1 MANGKRIVV
10 DIQNRIADLAT
21 RLDATSP
28 KAAVL
33 LRDLGTAVAGS
44 TSESDWAHADLYRV
58 LNPER
63 ISMAYENKQT
73 AGGWVRWFE
82 FLRNVLVLLP
92 LAVTWWGIALAARAY
107 GELVADEPEQASQSF
122 IYLWQ
127 EGFGERTWLTLE
139 RLAAI
144 DGSILFV
151 VFLLTLILYW
161 YSTTRQNRSR
171 TEAMQVQY
179 DLEEILAD
187 ADLVLSVSRQPN
199 EYLALQRLLKM
210 SDQVLQ
216 SLRQESVRFDKFMY
230 ERRTELIR
238 LTDFTSQLEETA
250 KEMVT
255 AVEKLQ
261 TVNEQTN
268 SAIDSI
274 ALPMNS
280 FNDHSGSFVPA
291 VQETN
296 EKLDRLINVRL
307 DSMIASQM
315 QTIFELQQ
323 HMEKQTEQIAQLVDN
338 FPGVLNSNDSLK
350 QDLISSLNGLSAQ
363 LQQNHE
369 AFSSQMMTNGQ
380 RLAVT
385 EQWIESVASPQS

>member
-21 RLDATSP
+21 RLDGTSP
-28 KAAVL
+28 KAAIL

-63 ISMAYENKQT
+63 ISSAYENKRS

-92 LAVTWWGIALAARAY
+92 LAVTWWGISIATRGYEEQVAA
-107 GELVADEPEQASQSF
+107 EPEQASQAF

-127 EGFGERTWLTLE
+127 TGFGGRIWLTLE

-151 VFLLTLILYW
+151 VFLLTLVLYW
-161 YSTTRQNRSR
+161 YSATRQNRGR
-171 TEAMQVQY
+171 TEAAQIQY

-238 LTDFTSQLEETA
+238 LTDFTSQLEDTA
-250 KEMVT
+250 KEMVG
-255 AVEKLQ
+255 AVEKLEAASEK
-261 TVNEQTN
+261 T
-268 SAIDSI
+268 SSSIDAISTPI
-274 ALPMNS
+274 NQFS
-280 FNDHSGSFVPA
+280 DHSSSFVPA

-323 HMEKQTEQIAQLVDN
+323 HMERQTEAI
-338 FPGVLNSNDSLK
+338 NS
-350 QDLISSLNGLSAQ
+350 LSAQ
-363 LQQNHE
+363 LLSNQE
-369 AFSSQMMTNGQ
+369 AIASQLDNNGQ
-380 RLAVT
+380 GFAFNDPPL
-385 EQWIESVASPQS
+385 ESTAPISES

>member
-21 RLDATSP
+21 RLESTSP
-28 KAAVL
+28 KAAIL

-63 ISMAYENKQT
+63 IASAYENKRA
-73 AGGWVRWFE
+73 AGSWVRWFE

-92 LAVTWWGIALAARAY
+92 LAVTWGGIAVATGAY
-107 GELVADEPEQASQSF
+107 ERQVEAEPEQASQAF

-127 EGFGERTWLTLE
+127 TGFGDRTWLTLE

-151 VFLLTLILYW
+151 VFLLTLVLYW
-161 YSTTRQNRSR
+161 YSATRQNRGR
-171 TEAMQVQY
+171 TEATQIQY

-238 LTDFTSQLEETA
+238 LTDFTSQLEGTA
-250 KEMVT
+250 QEMVN
-255 AVEKLQ
+255 AVEKLEAASEKTSASIDAIAEPMSQ
-261 TVNEQTN
+261 FNEQ
-268 SAIDSI
+268 
-274 ALPMNS
+274 
-280 FNDHSGSFVPA
+280 SGSFVPA

-323 HMEKQTEQIAQLVDN
+323 HMERQTESINNLSDQL
-338 FPGVLNSNDSLK
+338 LR
-350 QDLISSLNGLSAQ
+350 
-363 LQQNHE
+363 NHE
-369 AFSSQMMTNGQ
+369 AIASHLGNGQ
-380 RLAVT
+380 PFS
-385 EQWIESVASPQS
+385 INESPFDPSAPLNESQ